1 MQSALLILSLVLGQT
16 TDEPPL
22 RKETP
27 SNAVTEKA
35 SPWDITRSI
44 EFGGQKR
51 SYHFH
56 LPTGYTPK
64 KAFPLVVALHGA
76 GMTARIMEL
85 FSGLTTKADE
95 AGFIVVY
102 PNGTGTFQTWN
113 AGAFPGRF
121 NRSDDIG
128 FLDKLLD
135 DVESIANVDT
145 KRIYVT
151 GMSNGG
157 MMSYRVGAELSHR
170 VAAIAPVAGT
180 LVLAKWEPKHPMPVL
195 HFHGTEDNL
204 VPYKGSPKFSPDFVS
219 FRPVEDA
226 IRTCVKANGCDETA
240 KVSELPTPKDKL
252 KVTRKEY
259 PAGPTGAEV
268 ILYVVEGGGHIWP
281 GRPIPGPFL
290 GPTTYNIAANDII
303 WDFFKQHSRK

>member
-1 MQSALLILSLVLGQT
+1 MQSALVILSLVLGQT

-22 RKETP
+22 RKEP
-27 SNAVTEKA
+27 PAKAITEKA
-35 SPWDITRSI
+35 SPWDVTRTI
-44 EFGGQKR
+44 EVGGQKR

-76 GMTARIMEL
+76 GMTARVMEW
-85 FSGLTTKADE
+85 FSGLTPKADE

-180 LVLAKWEPKHPMPVL
+180 LALAKWEPKHPMPVL

-204 VPYKGSPKFSPDFVS
+204 VPYKGSPKFSPDFVT
-219 FRPVEDA
+219 FRSIEDT
-226 IRTCVKANGCDETA
+226 IRICVKANGSDETP

-259 PAGPTGAEV
+259 PAGPAGAEV

-281 GRPIPGPFL
+281 GRPIPGLFL
-290 GPTTYNIAANDII
+290 GPTTYNIAANDVI